1 MITVKK
7 LKIIPH
13 CETKE
18 ESNAVYKFIRD
29 SQYAQYQGLNRAM
42 SVLALG
48 YLSEMDFKSE
58 KFKEAQRSLT
68 NSHKCF
74 DEIEFGKG
82 IDSKSAITQRVKKDF
97 KIALKNGL
105 ARGER
110 GITNYRRTFPLM
122 TRGRD
127 LKFYYDEESEDILI
141 KWVNGIV
148 FKVVLGKREN
158 ENTIELKHTLHKL
171 IKHDYKIS
179 QSSLYFDKNNH
190 LILNLTLDIDFN
202 KVSDLVP
209 GRICGVDLGIKY
221 PAYVCL
227 NDEIYIRQSIGDYD
241 DFFKVRTQMR
251 ARKFRL
257 QRNLTSAKGG
267 NGRKRKLQALH
278 RFKEKESQFAK
289 TYNHMI
295 SHKVV
300 EFAKKNKC
308 EFIHLEKLTGDGLS
322 HQVLSN
328 WSFYDLQQK
337 IEYKADRV
345 GIVVRYVDPAYT
357 SQTCSNCGYV
367 DKDNRPTQSDFE
379 CISCGAKMNA
389 DHNASINIARSTNF
403 VK

>member
-1 MITVKK
+1 
-7 LKIIPH
+7 
-13 CETKE
+13 
-18 ESNAVYKFIRD
+18 
-29 SQYAQYQGLNRAM
+29 
-42 SVLALG
+42 
-48 YLSEMDFKSE
+48 
-58 KFKEAQRSLT
+58 
-68 NSHKCF
+68 
-74 DEIEFGKG
+74 
-82 IDSKSAITQRVKKDF
+82 
-97 KIALKNGL
+97 
-105 ARGER
+105 
-110 GITNYRRTFPLM
+110 M

-127 LKFYYDEESEDILI
+127 LKFYYDEESGDILI
-141 KWVNGIV
+141 KWVNGVV

-158 ENTIELKHTLHKL
+158 ENTTELKHTLHKL

-202 KVSDLVP
+202 KVSDLVS
-209 GRICGVDLGIKY
+209 GRVCGVDLGIKY

-227 NDEIYIRQSIGDYD
+227 NDETYIRQSIGDYD